1 MANCFLSH
9 AQEPNDC
16 QFSVIVCGNSSLSV
30 DVSGVGNQELNNSNT
45 CQSQENNSIWLQINI
60 ATSGTLGFI
69 LTPESSSINE
79 DYDFF
84 VFGPDVSCGN
94 IGQAIRCSTTNP
106 AAADQGNNLTGMNAT
121 SSEFYD
127 GPGEIGDSFVKQL
140 DVLAGERYFIVIDRP
155 VGNSPFSLEW
165 TGTASFPDNPSN
177 PLTPEETDL
186 ELCDNRPPFSD
197 GIAMVDVSSLKT
209 SIINGETDK
218 MVSFHISES
227 DAILNTEA
235 LGDNFEN
242 TTSPQTYYIRIENT
256 ITGCFVLNEFNLTVT
271 TLSNYNEP
279 TDYQVCDSS
288 ADGDAFNGLSTF
300 DFNVKT
306 EEIIAG
312 ITGINYNLSYYLSLN
327 NAQNATA
334 ALPMMYDN
342 AAATPTEIF
351 VRIDD
356 NNSDCVGISSFNIDV
371 LNVPMANDISIFQ
384 CDEDGIPEGFTI
396 FDLRDYNEDITG
408 GATDVSVD
416 FYESITDLENNEDE
430 IEASA
435 FENYFSPQTVFAL
448 VTNTQTGCTN
458 VAEVILE
465 TSSTSSSDTGLEAC
479 DSDGTEDGFFNF
491 NLLDSE
497 SDILLGLAS
506 DLDIYYYETYE
517 NALTETDPLA
527 TNFTNTTPYEQTI
540 YARVENANA
549 CFGISKIDLTVYKL
563 PNLLTQETVYYCL
576 NTFPQT
582 MTLTGGLIEGV
593 PNNYYYE
600 WSTGATTSQIEINE
614 TGTYSVRVSTT
625 DGCFK
630 DRAISVLPSNIA
642 TVTDIEITDAS
653 SNNSISVL
661 VSGEGTY
668 QYALDSPN
676 GPYQDSNLFENVSFG
691 FHTVYVRDV
700 KNNCGTVDELVS
712 VIGFPK
718 YFTPNGDSYN
728 PYWQVQG
735 ISASFQPKSEVLVFD
750 RTGKLLAELDPLGPG
765 WDGTWN
771 GKNMP
776 SSDYWFKVNLQDG
789 RTLNGHFTLKR

>member
-1 MANCFLSH
+1 
-9 AQEPNDC
+9 
-16 QFSVIVCGNSSLSV
+16 
-30 DVSGVGNQELNNSNT
+30 
-45 CQSQENNSIWLQINI
+45 
-60 ATSGTLGFI
+60 
-69 LTPESSSINE
+69 
-79 DYDFF
+79 
-84 VFGPDVSCGN
+84 
-94 IGQAIRCSTTNP
+94 
-106 AAADQGNNLTGMNAT
+106 
-121 SSEFYD
+121 
-127 GPGEIGDSFVKQL
+127 
-140 DVLAGERYFIVIDRP
+140 
-155 VGNSPFSLEW
+155 
-165 TGTASFPDNPSN
+165 
-177 PLTPEETDL
+177 
-186 ELCDNRPPFSD
+186 
-197 GIAMVDVSSLKT
+197 
-209 SIINGETDK
+209 
-218 MVSFHISES
+218 
-227 DAILNTEA
+227 
-235 LGDNFEN
+235 
-242 TTSPQTYYIRIENT
+242 
-256 ITGCFVLNEFNLTVT
+256 
-271 TLSNYNEP
+271 
-279 TDYQVCDSS
+279 
-288 ADGDAFNGLSTF
+288 
-300 DFNVKT
+300 
-306 EEIIAG
+306 
-312 ITGINYNLSYYLSLN
+312 
-327 NAQNATA
+327 
-334 ALPMMYDN
+334 
-342 AAATPTEIF
+342 
-351 VRIDD
+351 
-356 NNSDCVGISSFNIDV
+356 
-371 LNVPMANDISIFQ
+371 
-384 CDEDGIPEGFTI
+384 
-396 FDLRDYNEDITG
+396 
-408 GATDVSVD
+408 
-416 FYESITDLENNEDE
+416 
-430 IEASA
+430 
-435 FENYFSPQTVFAL
+435 
-448 VTNTQTGCTN
+448 
-458 VAEVILE
+458 LE

-676 GPYQDSNLFENVSFG
+676 GPYQDSSLFENVSFG

-728 PYWQVQG
+728 PYWQVKG

-789 RTLNGHFTLKR
+789 RTFTGHFALKR